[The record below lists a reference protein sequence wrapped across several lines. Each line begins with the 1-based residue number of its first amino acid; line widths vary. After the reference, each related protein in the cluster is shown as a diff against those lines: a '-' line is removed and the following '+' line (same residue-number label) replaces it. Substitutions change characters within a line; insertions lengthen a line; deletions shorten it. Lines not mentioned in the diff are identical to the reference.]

1 MFRVTSV
8 QYLAIVRRL
17 SLSADSAANSTV
29 AEFKKIYPRILRSAA
44 SG

>member
-17 SLSADSAANSTV
+17 SPSADSAAKSTV
-29 AEFKKIYPRILRSAA
+29 AKFKKINPRILRNAA
-44 SG
+44 SR